1 MKIKDEW
8 FQIRIKHKNDHSTQ
22 CMGCIKI
29 AAIITGNKYK
39 FGLYF
44 KSSCTTAENPL
55 CAALKRGVA
64 PSYWKMN
71 KFNLNSEQLFW
82 NVLTQRTASTWT
94 PLFNNTRT
102 MWSWPIWL
110 AIHNGLAPSIRH
122 TFGSPPSANS
132 VSKTARCPFCDA
144 MKIGVALSCNFTLQ
158 IRLWPEI
165 TCYFM
170 VLSSL
175 NRNITLQY
183 MQIGPNYNTIS
194 NCSKLFCQ
202 IFS

>member
-71 KFNLNSEQLFW
+71 KFNESNLKFWIVNSFSEMYL
-82 NVLTQRTASTWT
+82 
-94 PLFNNTRT
+94 
-102 MWSWPIWL
+102 
-110 AIHNGLAPSIRH
+110 HNGRHQHGLHFSIIHEQCDRDPFDWQSIMDWHHRFDIRLDHRLRLTVLAKQHDVHSVMLWK
-122 TFGSPPSANS
+122 S
-132 VSKTARCPFCDA
+132 VSLYPVILHCKLGYDQ
-144 MKIGVALSCNFTLQ
+144 KLHVI
-158 IRLWPEI
+158 LW
-165 TCYFM
+165 C
-170 VLSSL
+170 
-175 NRNITLQY
+175 
-183 MQIGPNYNTIS
+183 
-194 NCSKLFCQ
+194 
-202 IFS
+202 